1 MKRKHLALL
10 VRVLV
15 SSLLVGYFVR
25 TLAHRHGGIIS
36 AWEKFISVFSHTN
49 PLWLL
54 AAAALMALGYN
65 LLTLRWKI
73 LLTAQGHTAP
83 YKRLLLYYFMSTFFN
98 TFLPSTIGGDT
109 LRVVKS
115 RSDTS
120 RGSMSLVVV
129 VIERLSGLAALM
141 IISAIGLLLDGPFRN
156 SPNRIIFSVIVLLA
170 ALAILSAVLIHPRP
184 SAYWLT
190 PIQKRLPKRL
200 RPRVHQ
206 VMAALW
212 AFYRKP
218 ASLLGCLCISI
229 VFQANMVVY
238 YYCIARALGETPDI
252 HSFIVHVPIMIF
264 LLMTIPAINGLGVRT
279 AGFQT
284 LMRFPPAFALA
295 AEFLDLGFRI
305 LVGMMGGVVFLFH
318 RTHRPPK
325 S

>member
-184 SAYWLT
+184 SAYWL
-190 PIQKRLPKRL
+190 PLIQKWL
-200 RPRVHQ
+200 
-206 VMAALW
+206 
-212 AFYRKP
+212 P